1 MNIGYKFIEGLNQ
14 GSKVLVGPGENV
26 YHKNNQGYRC
36 HLYPVCSSRLNVYDG
51 VFVSNGVGH
60 SNHGPQT
67 ETIATM
73 KARTALREA
82 SRLRPSSS
90 PRLQPLFNEVSSE

>member
-1 MNIGYKFIEGLNQ
+1 MDSLINIGYEFIEGLNQ

-36 HLYPVCSSRLNVYDG
+36 HLYPVCSSHLNVYD
-51 VFVSNGVGH
+51 GVGH

-73 KARTALREA
+73 KARTALKEA